1 VVAEEVRALALR
13 SAKALRT
20 TATPI
25 ERGMESVERGVA
37 LNDEVLASLEDTV
50 RTFALSDSRSQSA
63 AVNSSRKAGTG
74 SAKVTNARPSAPPQV
89 K

>member
-1 VVAEEVRALALR
+1 MVAEEVRALALR

-20 TATPI
+20 TATLI

-50 RTFALSDSRSQSA
+50 RTFALSDRRSLSDSRSQ
-63 AVNSSRKAGTG
+63 
-74 SAKVTNARPSAPPQV
+74 
-89 K
+89 